1 MTGPIVA
8 LDHVQVA
15 APAACEDEARRF
27 YGDLLGLEEIAKPP
41 LLAARGG
48 VWFRVGAQELH
59 VGVGGTFASATKA
72 HPALRVSS
80 VEALERLAA
89 ALAEGG
95 AVVCWADPAEIPGSA
110 RFFVDDPWSNRLE
123 FVAHATAQRR

>member
-15 APAACEDEARRF
+15 APPGCEDEARRF
-27 YGDLLGLEEIAKPP
+27 YGALLGLEEIAKPP

-59 VGVGGTFASATKA
+59 VGVGHPFSPAAKA
-72 HPALRVSS
+72 HPAFRVSS
-80 VEALERLAA
+80 VGALERLAA
-89 ALAEGG
+89 VLEEYG
-95 AVVCWADPAEIPGSA
+95 VTVRWPDEEEIPDRA
-110 RFFVDDPWSNRLE
+110 RFFVDDPWGNRLE
-123 FVAHATAQRR
+123 LLA